1 MVKPRPAQPTVKFI
15 DDYCENYRGFAAK
28 SLLVGLGVGRRSSVV
43 GRFKL
48 CCPLSLYQCM
58 YCKKDFKKVL
68 PLFSK
73 PYRDLFPE
81 VRTYKKENFTSDCEQ
96 GKRILTILDKM
107 NFM

>member
-58 YCKKDFKKVL
+58 YCKKDNARFLNVPILFSQHEHPILTGQKPYFKKVL

-73 PYRDLFPE
+73 P
-81 VRTYKKENFTSDCEQ
+81 
-96 GKRILTILDKM
+96 
-107 NFM
+107 

>member
-58 YCKKDFKKVL
+58 YCNTETYFQKLEHIKRKTL
-68 PLFSK
+68 PAIANRVSA
-73 PYRDLFPE
+73 
-81 VRTYKKENFTSDCEQ
+81 S
-96 GKRILTILDKM
+96 
-107 NFM
+107 